1 LPGYRP
7 FRGRLLAAIALLLA
21 LLASGPGRAQSAAP
35 TTCRFGANLEA
46 LYDIDIGNDRFGAE
60 LWVWTLCPGAEV
72 DPLRSIALPSATSL
86 RMNGIESV
94 PTGGSEVYRYV
105 RIEGTFRHDWDMQSY
120 PFDRQRVVIPIDETR
135 LGADEVLF
143 AADAASSFLSPD
155 ALTNRR
161 EWEAGDF
168 ALVAGVSEEEQTY
181 GLPNVARAR
190 YARIEIGF
198 TLTRIGMLTFV
209 KLTTGVFAA
218 GLIALMSFFYDGRES
233 KGFSSRLGLL
243 VGTLFAV
250 LVNMRTADLVIGDI
264 GRMTLVTEIHLLTV
278 VLIVVLAVW
287 ALRDWWLA
295 EAALPITYPNWTL
308 LGWTGGLY
316 LLTLAV
322 LIGRTA
328 GWL

>member
-1 LPGYRP
+1 LPGFLPLR
-7 FRGRLLAAIALLLA
+7 RRLLAVIALLLA
-21 LLASGPGRAQSAAP
+21 LLASGPGQAQSTTPA
-35 TTCRFGANLEA
+35 TCRFGANLES

-60 LWVWTLCPGAEV
+60 LWVWTLCPSAEV
-72 DPLRSIALPSATSL
+72 DPLQSIAFPTATSL
-86 RMNGIESV
+86 RVSEIESV

-105 RIEGTFRHDWDMQSY
+105 RVQGTFRHDWDMQAY

-135 LGADEVLF
+135 LGADDVLF
-143 AADAASSFLSPD
+143 AADAANSFLTPD
-155 ALTNRR
+155 ALTNRQ
-161 EWEAGDF
+161 EWQVGGF
-168 ALVAGVSEEEQTY
+168 AIAASVSEEEETY
-181 GLPNVARAR
+181 GLPNVVQAR
-190 YARIEIGF
+190 YARIEIAF
-198 TLTRIGMLTFV
+198 TLARIGMLTFV
-209 KLTTGVFAA
+209 KLTAGVFAA
-218 GLIALMSFFYDGRES
+218 GMIALMSFFYDGRES

-250 LVNMRTADLVIGDI
+250 LVNMRTADQFIGDM

-278 VLIVVLAVW
+278 GLIVVLAIW

-295 EAALPITYPNWTL
+295 EAALPITYPNWAL

-316 LLTLAV
+316 VLTLGV

>member
-1 LPGYRP
+1 MPGFRAP
-7 FRGRLLAAIALLLA
+7 RGRLLAAITLLLA
-21 LLASGPGRAQSAAP
+21 LLASGPGQTQSAAP
-35 TTCRFGANLEA
+35 ATCRVGANLEA

-60 LWVWTLCPGAEV
+60 LWVWTLCPSADV
-72 DPLRSIALPSATSL
+72 DPLQSIAFPTATSL
-86 RMNGIESV
+86 RVSEIESV
-94 PTGGSEVYRYV
+94 PTGGSDVYRYV
-105 RIEGTFRHDWDMQSY
+105 RVQGTFRHDWDMQAY

-135 LGADEVLF
+135 LGADDLLF
-143 AADAASSFLSPD
+143 AADAANSFLTPD
-155 ALTNRR
+155 ALTNRQ
-161 EWEAGDF
+161 EWQVGDF
-168 ALVAGVSEEEQTY
+168 AIAAGVSEEEQTY
-181 GLPNVARAR
+181 GLPNVAQAR
-190 YARIEIGF
+190 YARIEIAF
-198 TLTRIGMLTFV
+198 TLTRIGMLTFL
-209 KLTTGVFAA
+209 KLTAGVFAA

-250 LVNMRTADLVIGDI
+250 LVNMRTADQFIGDM

-278 VLIVVLAVW
+278 GLIVVLAIW

-295 EAALPITYPNWTL
+295 EAALPITYPNWAL

-316 LLTLAV
+316 LLTLGV

>member
-1 LPGYRP
+1 MPGFRSL
-7 FRGRLLAAIALLLA
+7 RGRLLAAMALLLT
-21 LLASGPGRAQSAAP
+21 LLALDPERAQSATP
-35 TTCRFGANLEA
+35 TTCRFGVNLEA

-60 LWVWTLCPGAEV
+60 LWVWTLCPSAEV
-72 DPLRSIALPSATSL
+72 DPLRSIAFPTATSL
-86 RMNGIESV
+86 RVSEIESV
-94 PTGGSEVYRYV
+94 PTGASEVYRYV
-105 RIEGTFRHDWDMQSY
+105 RVEGTFRHDWDMQAY

-135 LGADEVLF
+135 LGADEILF
-143 AADAASSFLSPD
+143 KADATNSFLTPD
-155 ALTNRR
+155 ALTNRQ
-161 EWEAGDF
+161 EWEVGEF
-168 ALVAGVSEEEQTY
+168 AIAAGVSEEEETY
-181 GLPNVARAR
+181 GLPNVTQAR
-190 YARIEIGF
+190 YARIEITF

-209 KLTTGVFAA
+209 KLTAGVFAA
-218 GLIALMSFFYDGRES
+218 GMIALMSFFYDGRES

-250 LVNMRTADLVIGDI
+250 LVNMRTADQLIGDM

-278 VLIVVLAVW
+278 GLIVILAVC

-295 EAALPITYPNWTL
+295 EAALPIAYPNWTL

-316 LLTLAV
+316 VLTLAV